1 MANHPMPGVN
11 KGRHHADKFDMFDWL
26 YPYYCGAG
34 RGARAK
40 YDEVSERWRKRVLPR
55 VRWIFVGLAV
65 PLAVGTGL
73 AQHRL
78 WIWFFGLA
86 LGALVAMYAA
96 LRESPPGYIENW
108 RTGFE
113 GERRTARALAPLRRD
128 GCVLLHDLPDRRI
141 GGQDGKGNIDHV
153 VVSRAGVFLID
164 SKWLGGEVSID
175 GDVIQVQRPDDDDDS
190 YDLRWLAR
198 GTRGSAVRLQ
208 EDIAQQ
214 SDVSFV
220 QPVVVF
226 WNKFDAELVKGHKI
240 VFVHGERLVGWLEEQ
255 RGEMSRDWIDHVA
268 SCIKEARPPEHRAWW
283 DLLPTLGLR
292 SRDAL
297 VVPPAAGGV
306 PGDS

>member
-1 MANHPMPGVN
+1 
-11 KGRHHADKFDMFDWL
+11 MFDWL

-40 YDEVSERWRKRVLPR
+40 YDETSRRWRKRVLPR

-86 LGALVAMYAA
+86 LGVLVAMYAA
-96 LRESPPGYIENW
+96 LRESPPAYIENW

-153 VVSRAGVFLID
+153 IVSRAGVFLLD
-164 SKWLGGEVSID
+164 SKLLGGEASID
-175 GDVIQVQRPDDDDDS
+175 GDVIHVQMRDDDDES
-190 YDLRWLAR
+190 YDMCWLAR
-198 GTRGSAVRLQ
+198 GMRGRAVRLQ
-208 EDIAQQ
+208 QDIAEQTG
-214 SDVSFV
+214 VCFV
-220 QPVVVF
+220 QAVVVF
-226 WNKFDAELVKGHKI
+226 WNKFDAGRVVGDKI
-240 VFVHGERLVGWLEEQ
+240 IFVHGEHLIDWLREQ
-255 RGEMSRDWIDHVA
+255 KPTMTPERVAHVA
-268 SCIKEARPPEHRAWW
+268 ACIRVARPSEHSGWW
-283 DLLPTLGLR
+283 DRLPTLGLASTR
-292 SRDAL
+292 RRTHVRVSSE
-297 VVPPAAGGV
+297 GV
-306 PGDS
+306 D

>member
-1 MANHPMPGVN
+1 M
-11 KGRHHADKFDMFDWL
+11 RDWL

-34 RGARAK
+34 HGARAK
-40 YDEVSERWRKRVLPR
+40 YDEVSGRWRKRVLPR

-86 LGALVAMYAA
+86 LGALVAMYAT

-113 GERRTARALAPLRRD
+113 GERRTARTLAPLRRD

-153 VVSRAGVFLID
+153 VISPGGVFLLD

-175 GDVIQVQRPDDDDDS
+175 GDVIHVQRPDDDDDS
-190 YDLRWLAR
+190 YDLRWLAGGMGR
-198 GTRGSAVRLQ
+198 RAAHLQ

-214 SDVSFV
+214 TGVRWV
-220 QPVVVF
+220 QPMVVF
-226 WNKFDAELVKGHKI
+226 WNRFEAGVVKGENV
-240 VFVHGERLVGWLEEQ
+240 VFVHGERLVDWLGEQ
-255 RGEMSRDWIDHVA
+255 KPKMSPERVAHVA
-268 SCIKEARPPEHRAWW
+268 ACIQGARPSEHAGWW
-283 DLLPTLGLR
+283 KRLSTLGLSPR
-292 SRDAL
+292 GRGTPVAPS
-297 VVPPAAGGV
+297 AAGGAARE
-306 PGDS
+306 S